1 MVKLPNPIYFLEE
14 QWYTMKISEKTISIL
29 KNFSSIYSQFLFR
42 PGSIIRTATETEDVF
57 VFAHIDEDFPLTAGI
72 HDLPK
77 FLGILSLFSEPDLE
91 FGEHQV
97 CISSGRQKVHYTY
110 ASEKVIKA
118 PPEGD
123 LELDRALTFKLP
135 SSEISRTI
143 KGTSVLGHSS
153 VAIVGR
159 DGRLLME
166 GLNLNN
172 PTADTFELDIGETD
186 KTFRM
191 IVPKEK
197 LQLLPRDYEVCIT
210 RNHAVEFAAPDVTY
224 LFAVD
229 TSSEFDQL

>member
-1 MVKLPNPIYFLEE
+1 
-14 QWYTMKISEKTISIL
+14 MKISEQTITIL

-42 PGSIIRTATETEDVF
+42 PGSIIRTATEMEDVF
-57 VFAHIDEDFPLTAGI
+57 VFAHVEEDFPITAGI

-77 FLGILSLFSEPDLE
+77 FLGILSLFSEPDLT
-91 FGEHQV
+91 FGENQV

-118 PPEGD
+118 PPDGNLD
-123 LELDRALTFKLP
+123 LHRTLSFKLP
-135 SSEISRTI
+135 SSEIVRTI
-143 KGTSVLGHSS
+143 KATSVLGHSS

-172 PTADTFELDIGETD
+172 PTADTFQLEIGET
-186 KTFRM
+186 TERFRM

-197 LQLLPRDYEVCIT
+197 LQLLPRDFEVTISKDG
-210 RNHAVEFAAPDVTY
+210 AVEFAAPDVTY
-224 LFAVD
+224 TFAVD
-229 TSSEFDQL
+229 SASEFESL